1 MNTRLEVK
9 NLCLAYGK
17 RVILEHINFSLEAGK
32 ALALCGENGSGK
44 TTLLS
49 TAAGILAPQSGSVV
63 KNGKLGYVP
72 QSAALLED
80 LTFADNLRYFASIA
94 GVRVPKS
101 LPLGADE
108 LRRVRVRS
116 MSGGMKKLCSIVCT
130 LIAAPDIL
138 LMDEPFAALDGAH
151 AAALTDW
158 LKDFL
163 KNGGSLLL
171 AAHGE
176 EEYLPLAEQRLCI
189 RDGTA
194 VLEACGAPQKTPV

>member
-1 MNTRLEVK
+1 MNTCLEV
-9 NLCLAYGK
+9 NDLCLAYGK
-17 RVILEHINFSLEAGK
+17 RVILDHVCFSLGAGE

-49 TAAGILAPQSGSVV
+49 AVAGVLKPQSGSVV
-63 KNGKLGYVP
+63 KNGKTGYVP

-94 GVRVPKS
+94 GVRVPKA

-108 LRRVRVRS
+108 LRRVRMRS

-151 AAALTDW
+151 TAALTAY
-158 LKDFL
+158 LREFL
-163 KNGGSLLL
+163 TKGGSLLL
-171 AAHGE
+171 AAHSE
-176 EEYLPLAEQRLCI
+176 DEYLPLAARRLCI
-189 RDGTA
+189 RDGG
-194 VLEACGAPQKTPV
+194 VRLETLGTPQKAPV